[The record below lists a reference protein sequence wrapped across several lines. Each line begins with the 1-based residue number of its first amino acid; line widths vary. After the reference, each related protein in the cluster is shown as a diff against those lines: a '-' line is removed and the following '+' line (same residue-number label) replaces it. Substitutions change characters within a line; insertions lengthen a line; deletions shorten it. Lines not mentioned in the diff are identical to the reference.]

1 MSTTQGSETP
11 PPPPPPREG
20 SSKSGRYVVIGFIIA
35 VVLLL
40 LSGILPRLTRQ
51 KRVVAEA
58 SDVTAA
64 PMVTAAPAKLGD
76 PTNVLT
82 LPATLYGLHETGLYV
97 RTNGYVRSLRADMGQ
112 QVRAGDTLAVVEMP
126 ELDQELNQARA
137 TLAQVVANGELTRS
151 TLDRWKKMMA
161 QGAATQQEFD
171 EKQAAFNANQ
181 AGQTVAKSNVDRLS
195 ELKRFGHL
203 IAPFGG
209 VVTARNIDVGAL
221 VSPTVGT
228 GARPLFSLVQVD
240 TMRVV
245 TSVPQNAAPN
255 VKIGQIAEI
264 FVQELGGV
272 AFKGVVTRTAQSLD
286 LATRTLLTEIQVVNR
301 DRRLLPGMFGQV
313 KLELARTSRALMIP
327 SNTLIIRSSGAQV
340 AMIRD
345 GKIHITKIT
354 TGRDYGAEVEV
365 LSGLNAGD
373 QLVVNPGD
381 DIADGVAV
389 RVAVPVAKPAP

>member
-1 MSTTQGSETP
+1 MSTAPGSQIPPSP
-11 PPPPPPREG
+11 PPG

-35 VVLLL
+35 ILLLL
-40 LSGILPRLTRQ
+40 LSGILPRLSRQ
-51 KRVVAEA
+51 KRITAEA
-58 SDVTAA
+58 SEVTAA
-64 PMVTAAPAKLGD
+64 PVVTVAAAKLGD
-76 PTNVLT
+76 PNSVLT
-82 LPATLYGLHETGLYV
+82 LPGTLYGLHETGLYV

-151 TLDRWKKMMA
+151 TLDRWKKMNA

-195 ELKRFGHL
+195 ELKRFGNL
-203 IAPFGG
+203 IAPFSG
-209 VVTARNIDVGAL
+209 VVTARNVDVGAL

-240 TMRVV
+240 TVRVV

-255 VKIGQIAEI
+255 VKIGQNAEI
-264 FVQELGGV
+264 FVQELGSV

-327 SNTLIIRSSGAQV
+327 SNTLIIRSTGALV
-340 AMIRD
+340 ALVRD
-345 GKIHITKIT
+345 GKVSLTKIT
-354 TGRDYGAEVEV
+354 IGRDYGAEVEV
-365 LSGLNAGD
+365 LSGLAEGD
-373 QLVVNPGD
+373 KLVVNPGD
-381 DIADGVAV
+381 DIGEGVAV
-389 RVAVPVAKPAP
+389 RIATPAAKSAP

>member
-1 MSTTQGSETP
+1 MTHENNETS
-11 PPPPPPREG
+11 PRAA
-20 SSKSGRYVVIGFIIA
+20 SPKSGRYVVIGLIIA
-35 VVLLL
+35 VILLL
-40 LSGILPRLTRQ
+40 LSGLLPRLNRQ
-51 KRVVAEA
+51 KRIDAEA
-58 SDVTAA
+58 SEVTAP
-64 PMVTAAPAKLGD
+64 PMVTVAPAKFGD
-76 PTNVLT
+76 PINVLT

-97 RTNGYVRSLRADMGQ
+97 RSNGYVRSLRADMGE
-112 QVRAGDTLAVVEMP
+112 QVRAGDTLAIVEMP

-171 EKQAAFNANQ
+171 EKQTAFNANQ
-181 AGQTVAKSNVDRLS
+181 AGQAVARSNVDRLT
-195 ELKRFGHL
+195 ELKRFGNL

-255 VKIGQIAEI
+255 VKIGQTAEI
-264 FVQELGGV
+264 LVQELGGV

-313 KLELARTSRALMIP
+313 RLTLERSSRALMVP

-340 AMIRD
+340 ALVRD
-345 GKIHITKIT
+345 GKVHITKIT
-354 TGRDYGAEVEV
+354 VGRDYGSEVEV
-365 LSGLNAGD
+365 TSGLVEGD
-373 QLVVNPGD
+373 TLVVNPGD
-381 DIADGVAV
+381 DISEGLAV
-389 RVAVPVAKPAP
+389 RIAAPAAKAAP

>member
-1 MSTTQGSETP
+1 MTHGNNETP
-11 PPPPPPREG
+11 PRTASP
-20 SSKSGRYVVIGFIIA
+20 KSGRYVVIGLIIA
-35 VVLLL
+35 VILLL
-40 LSGILPRLTRQ
+40 LSGLLPRLNRQ
-51 KRVVAEA
+51 KRIDAEA
-58 SDVTAA
+58 SEVTAP
-64 PMVTAAPAKLGD
+64 PMVTVAPAKFGD
-76 PTNVLT
+76 PINVLT

-97 RTNGYVRSLRADMGQ
+97 RTNGYVRSLRADMGE
-112 QVRAGDTLAVVEMP
+112 QVRAGDTLAIVEMP
-126 ELDQELNQARA
+126 EIDQELNQARA

-181 AGQTVAKSNVDRLS
+181 AGQAVARSNVDRLT
-195 ELKRFGHL
+195 ELKRFGNL

-255 VKIGQIAEI
+255 VKIGQTAEI
-264 FVQELGGV
+264 LVQELGGV

-313 KLELARTSRALMIP
+313 RLTLERSSRALMIP

-340 AMIRD
+340 ALVRD
-345 GKIHITKIT
+345 GKVHITKIT
-354 TGRDYGAEVEV
+354 VGRDYGSEVEV
-365 LSGLNAGD
+365 TSGLVEGD
-373 QLVVNPGD
+373 TLVVNPGD
-381 DIADGVAV
+381 DISEGIVV
-389 RVAVPVAKPAP
+389 RVAAPAAKAAP